1 MTGARLIEKVT
12 RTKEGE
18 MDEFVGGARLGGT
31 TETGSQ
37 ERRVS
42 RPWQDSE
49 CIPNGANDGANAA
62 HIDRRAKVR
71 AKLF

>member
-1 MTGARLIEKVT
+1 
-12 RTKEGE
+12 
-18 MDEFVGGARLGGT
+18 MDEFGGGARLGGT

-37 ERRVS
+37 ERRVI